1 MNCCLTCSGYRD
13 SFTRKKVGFTCS
25 GFNGGLSFISQDKGM
40 SQSSVQS
47 LEEALGPSL
56 IWTGALKS
64 LNTPEAHGVQCFKRC
79 RCLTLLENR

>member
-13 SFTRKKVGFTCS
+13 SLTRKKVGFTCS

-64 LNTPEAHGVQCFKRC
+64 LNTPEAHGVQCFKGD
-79 RCLTLLENR
+79 EA